1 MVKVWVGEKGSQ
13 GRFSGYWAEFE
24 GEEIGSYE
32 A

>member
-1 MVKVWVGEKGSQ
+1 MVKVWVGEKGAQ